1 MTATRFFTLA
11 DAAGLDLAG
20 QKLTV
25 LGYGSLG
32 RPIALNL
39 RDSGIDV
46 VVGNRHDEYRPRAEA
61 DGFSVAD
68 IGEAVAAADIALV
81 LLPDEEIGECFARHI
96 GPRLRRSAAICFAS
110 GYALAFGFVAP
121 PAGVDV
127 LLFAPRMLG
136 DEVRRTYLDGS
147 GFFSYLSVE
156 RAATPRAWSR
166 LLALAAASGS
176 LRRGAMQL
184 TAAQEA
190 VLDLF
195 IEQSVGAYLGT
206 ALQIAFQVGLGAG
219 LPPEALVLEMY
230 QSGEMARTFG
240 AFAERGFF
248 RSVGAHGMAAAFGG
262 YLRTLE
268 LDRAAMEQHFT
279 SIHQDIASG
288 GFAARFQAERD
299 QAYPVVELIR
309 QVIGATTRCPGPR
322 TASTAPLGRPPQ
334 ERTGTAESRR
344 ARWLGPAGARRPAPA
359 QRPAASIRGPR
370 SLPLRRRATVRGRR
384 P

>member
-11 DAAGLDLAG
+11 DTAGLDLSG
-20 QKLTV
+20 QQVTV

-46 VVGNRHDEYRPRAEA
+46 MVGNRDDEYRPRAEA

-68 IGEAVAAADIALV
+68 IGEAVGAADIALV
-81 LLPDEEIGECFARHI
+81 LIPDEEIGECFARHI
-96 GPRLRRSAAICFAS
+96 APRLRRSAAVCFAS

-121 PAGVDV
+121 PSGVDV

-268 LDRAAMEQHFT
+268 LDRAAMEQHFAT
-279 SIHQDIASG
+279 IHQDIASG

-299 QAYPVVELIR
+299 QAFPVVELIR
-309 QVIGATTRCPGPR
+309 QVISGDDPMSRAEDRINGALAAAAAGANGNGGEPEGALARPGGSASPR
-322 TASTAPLGRPPQ
+322 TRG
-334 ERTGTAESRR
+334 
-344 ARWLGPAGARRPAPA
+344 
-359 QRPAASIRGPR
+359 AASGVDPGD
-370 SLPLRRRATVRGRR
+370 PE
-384 P
+384 PPP

>member
-20 QKLTV
+20 QKVAV

-46 VVGNRHDEYRPRAEA
+46 VVGNRDDEYRPRAEA
-61 DGFSVAD
+61 DRFPVAD
-68 IGEAVAAADIALV
+68 IAEAAGAADIAFV
-81 LLPDEEIGECFARHI
+81 LIPDEEIGECFARHI
-96 GPRLRRSAAICFAS
+96 GPRLRRGTAVCFAS
-110 GYALAFGFVAP
+110 GYALAFGLVAP
-121 PAGVDV
+121 PAGLDV

-136 DEVRRTYLDGS
+136 DEVRRTYLEGS

-156 RAATPRAWSR
+156 HAASPRAWSR

-206 ALQIAFQVGLGAG
+206 ALQLAFQVGVGAG

-248 RSVGAHGMAAAFGG
+248 RSVGAHGVAAAFGG

-268 LDRAAMEQHFT
+268 LDRAAMERHFAA
-279 SIHQDIASG
+279 IHQDIASG

-309 QVIGATTRCPGPR
+309 QVISGDDPMSHAEDHISGA
-322 TASTAPLGRPPQ
+322 LG
-334 ERTGTAESRR
+334 A
-344 ARWLGPAGARRPAPA
+344 AAAGANGNGGELGAQSVRPVGSAPPHARGDASGVDSGAAEHRR
-359 QRPAASIRGPR
+359 
-370 SLPLRRRATVRGRR
+370 
-384 P
+384 